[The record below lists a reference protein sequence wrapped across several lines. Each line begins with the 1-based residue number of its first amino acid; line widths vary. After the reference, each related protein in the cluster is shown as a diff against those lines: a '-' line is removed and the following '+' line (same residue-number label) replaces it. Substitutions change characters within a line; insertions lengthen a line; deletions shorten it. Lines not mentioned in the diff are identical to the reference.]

1 MPSFTTRVPDLQ
13 ASGPVVEVRIA
24 VGSALEAVL
33 SKKGTKVPVPVPA
46 LAMIDTG
53 ATGTVLRP
61 DLIRRLGLKPVGVTF
76 IHTPS
81 STNIRCLQYLTR
93 LVFPS
98 NVVVETVAIEAP
110 LQGQHIECLVGR
122 DVLRHGVFIY
132 NGYMQDFTLSF

>member
-1 MPSFTTRVPDLQ
+1 M
-13 ASGPVVEVRIA
+13 EIRIA
-24 VGSALEAVL
+24 VGSALEEVL
-33 SKKGTKVPVPVPA
+33 RKQQATVPVPVPA

-61 DLIRRLGLKPVGVTF
+61 DLIQRLGLKPVGATL

-81 STNIRCLQYLTR
+81 SANVRCLQYLAR
-93 LVFPS
+93 LVFRG

-110 LQGQHIECLVGR
+110 LQGQHIQCLVGR